1 LNGKNHTLW
10 GRVNFAYAFVS
21 VLTVFLKVLKPDIGT
36 LAADDSFVR
45 IADLY
50 ENRSESQVSAL

>member
-1 LNGKNHTLW
+1 MIEWQKPYIVGKSKFRLCIRF
-10 GRVNFAYAFVS
+10 GFD
-21 VLTVFLKVLKPDIGT
+21 LFLKVLKPDIGT

-50 ENRSESQVSAL
+50 ENRSES